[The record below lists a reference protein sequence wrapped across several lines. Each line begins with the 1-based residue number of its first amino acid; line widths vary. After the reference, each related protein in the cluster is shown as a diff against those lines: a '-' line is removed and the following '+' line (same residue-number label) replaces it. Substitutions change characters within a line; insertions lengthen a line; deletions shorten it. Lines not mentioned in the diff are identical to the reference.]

1 MEDKEL
7 QELFDAKRTTEAN
20 RRRQEELR
28 RLIEAEA
35 APKSRRLWP
44 IWTGSIAAGL
54 ALLLLTLSALFNQ
67 EGPTPVQMA
76 QVETALENNGAPG
89 DSGTP
94 GTPGDSG
101 KTGTSGM
108 SGKTKATPAITTIV
122 FPVQEATPL
131 VEQPAPEPAIQP
143 AEESTVQP
151 ATPAPRV
158 MRRTSTLIAC
168 TEGCTLPEGT
178 NERKDRNIEVTFFA
192 ENANTNNIIYSFEI
206 NK

>member
-7 QELFDAKRTTEAN
+7 QELFEAKRTAEAN

-28 RLIEAEA
+28 RLIESKA

-54 ALLLLTLSALFNQ
+54 ALLLLTLPALFNQ
-67 EGPTPVQMA
+67 EDSTPVQMA
-76 QVETALENNGAPG
+76 QVEPALEYTGAPG
-89 DSGTP
+89 DSGKP
-94 GTPGDSG
+94 
-101 KTGTSGM
+101 GTSGI
-108 SGKTKATPAITTIV
+108 SGKSGKSKTSYTV
-122 FPVQEATPL
+122 EPVQEATPL
-131 VEQPAPEPAIQP
+131 IEQPAPEVEPEPAILP

-151 ATPAPRV
+151 AAPAPRV

-168 TEGCTLPEGT
+168 TEGCTIPEGT
-178 NERKDRNIEVTFFA
+178 KEKNDRAIEFNLFA
-192 ENANTNNIIYSFEI
+192 NNSTEATIYSFES

>member
-7 QELFDAKRTTEAN
+7 QELFEAKRTAEAN

-28 RLIEAEA
+28 RLIEAKA

-54 ALLLLTLSALFNQ
+54 ALLLLTMPALFNQ

-76 QVETALENNGAPG
+76 QVEPALEYTGAPK

-94 GTPGDSG
+94 GTSGTSG
-101 KTGTSGM
+101 KTPKPRKSKTSY
-108 SGKTKATPAITTIV
+108 TV
-122 FPVQEATPL
+122 EPVQEATPL
-131 VEQPAPEPAIQP
+131 IEQPAPEVAPEPAILP

-151 ATPAPRV
+151 AAPAPRV

-168 TEGCTLPEGT
+168 TEGCTIPEGT
-178 NERKDRNIEVTFFA
+178 KEKNDRAIEFNLFA
-192 ENANTNNIIYSFEI
+192 NNSTEATIYSFES